1 MKKTMVITSL
11 TLAVILLGI
20 FGGIAAAQGQGQDK
34 IIRGSSMLTSR
45 MAEILGIE
53 EDRVEQAF
61 KQAASETRDERMR
74 NYLARLVEAGKI
86 TQGPGRPQIR
96 IDEGKTPG
104 SGRSIPPLAIHM
116 TSTATIGVP
125 ITAQTGRDNGNSIC
139 KGHRWRCAVALFYS
153 CVLIMGC

>member
-34 IIRGSSMLTSR
+34 IKRGSSMLTSR

-74 NYLARLVEAGKI
+74 NYLARLVETGKI
-86 TQGPGRPQIR
+86 TQEQA
-96 IDEGKTPG
+96 DHKLEWMKEN
-104 SGRSIPPLAIHM
+104 SGLWKKHS
-116 TSTATIGVP
+116 SF
-125 ITAQTGRDNGNSIC
+125 GNPHD
-139 KGHRWRCAVALFYS
+139 KHGHHKDPHSRTNW
-153 CVLIMGC
+153 

>member
-34 IIRGSSMLTSR
+34 IKRGSSMLTSR

-74 NYLARLVEAGKI
+74 NYLARLVETGKI
-86 TQGPGRPQIR
+86 TQEQADHKLEWMKENSGLWKTHSSFGSPHDKHGHHKGPHNRTNR
-96 IDEGKTPG
+96 
-104 SGRSIPPLAIHM
+104 
-116 TSTATIGVP
+116 
-125 ITAQTGRDNGNSIC
+125 
-139 KGHRWRCAVALFYS
+139 
-153 CVLIMGC
+153 

>member
-34 IIRGSSMLTSR
+34 IKRGSSMLTSR

-74 NYLARLVEAGKI
+74 NYLARLVETGKI
-86 TQGPGRPQIR
+86 TQEQ
-96 IDEGKTPG
+96 
-104 SGRSIPPLAIHM
+104 A
-116 TSTATIGVP
+116 
-125 ITAQTGRDNGNSIC
+125 
-139 KGHRWRCAVALFYS
+139 ALEL
-153 CVLIMGC
+153 LIKS